1 MIDRDPALVKFRA
14 YRDYISIRTISR
26 KHKSPQSFTLPRPS
40 FTDLEADGYLL
51 LDDGYSFAL
60 FRLIEDGAMVQI
72 DFTWLVKYSDNTL
85 KGYAETVV
93 LGYDRL
99 AQWIWDS
106 SEENGPETWSMFSPV
121 MVVQHQAPADTVLAV
136 DRLPEREAVPVPV
149 GVKADYMVAGPG
161 PLEEVAEGPRQLV
174 AEYGDGQDV
183 PNRLLR
189 PRGRKVQ
196 PGPLAGV
203 AGGEH
208 GPRFRAVFL

>member
-106 SEENGPETWSMFSPV
+106 SEENGPETWSMFSPGYTS
-121 MVVQHQAPADTVLAV
+121 Q
-136 DRLPEREAVPVPV
+136 
-149 GVKADYMVAGPG
+149 
-161 PLEEVAEGPRQLV
+161 
-174 AEYGDGQDV
+174 
-183 PNRLLR
+183 R
-189 PRGRKVQ
+189 PRLDFSS
-196 PGPLAGV
+196 PGAQETIGTSWPSPYSATS
-203 AGGEH
+203 
-208 GPRFRAVFL
+208 

>member
-106 SEENGPETWSMFSPV
+106 SEENGPETWSMFSPGYTS
-121 MVVQHQAPADTVLAV
+121 QRPRLDFSSPGAQETIRHVLAV
-136 DRLPEREAVPVPV
+136 PVLRHKLTRAFRDFFQWPRTGTLLAVYNGEYRGGTAATIRYARKLDREIIIIDPAT
-149 GVKADYMVAGPG
+149 GKIS
-161 PLEEVAEGPRQLV
+161 
-174 AEYGDGQDV
+174 QD
-183 PNRLLR
+183 
-189 PRGRKVQ
+189 
-196 PGPLAGV
+196 A
-203 AGGEH
+203 
-208 GPRFRAVFL
+208 

>member
-1 MIDRDPALVKFRA
+1 MIDRDPALAKFRA

-106 SEENGPETWSMFSPV
+106 SEENGPETWSMFSPGYTS
-121 MVVQHQAPADTVLAV
+121 QRPRLDFSSPGAQETIRHVLAV
-136 DRLPEREAVPVPV
+136 PVLRHKLTRAFRDFFQWPRTGDHVISFYADWDRYSFTFRETIN
-149 GVKADYMVAGPG
+149 
-161 PLEEVAEGPRQLV
+161 
-174 AEYGDGQDV
+174 GQD
-183 PNRLLR
+183 
-189 PRGRKVQ
+189 GIC
-196 PGPLAGV
+196 
-203 AGGEH
+203 GGLVLHHHDGLEKAYYEVH
-208 GPRFRAVFL
+208 T